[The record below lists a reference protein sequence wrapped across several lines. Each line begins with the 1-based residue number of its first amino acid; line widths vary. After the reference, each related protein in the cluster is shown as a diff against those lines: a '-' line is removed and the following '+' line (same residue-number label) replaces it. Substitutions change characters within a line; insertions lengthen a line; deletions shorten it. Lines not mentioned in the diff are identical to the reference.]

1 MKSLKSPTPLKR
13 RAFTLVEMLVVILII
28 TILIGIGLAVGT
40 QVENS
45 SETNLTKTEL
55 KNLQA
60 ALTWYIHKSGG
71 QIPANMGQFLQD
83 YQLDHATPGPSINGA
98 ATWKQTPNVLT
109 ALPPNLVISGTF
121 PGPGAAAGTNN
132 MTGVICV
139 LDGFGNP
146 IQYMPPAPN
155 PPSLYSDPTSNSST
169 DGSTDWL
176 SSATVPNGSGTPEP
190 ATSALPPITVE
201 NSTFQNGTSGW
212 YPTTSP
218 GSATPNYDHT
228 PYFFSFGPGFS
239 TAQANASNTS
249 STSTFGPSDYI
260 YSYNQ

>member
-1 MKSLKSPTPLKR
+1 MKLSTSRSPIKHS
-13 RAFTLVEMLVVILII
+13 AFTLVEMLVVLLVI

-45 SETNLTKTEL
+45 SEANLTKTEL

-71 QIPANMGQFLQD
+71 QVPTNMGQFLQD
-83 YQLDHATPGPSINGA
+83 YQLDHATPGPMPNGKP
-98 ATWKQTPNVLT
+98 TWKQTPDVLT

-121 PGPGAAAGTNN
+121 NGPTGSNN

-155 PPSLYSDPTSNSST
+155 PPSLYANPTSNSST
-169 DGSTDWL
+169 DGSTTWL
-176 SSATVPNGSGTPEP
+176 NGATVPNGSGGTEP
-190 ATSALPPITVE
+190 ATSALPSITV
-201 NSTFQNGTSGW
+201 SSQTFQNGTSGW
-212 YPTTSP
+212 YPTTGP
-218 GSATPNYDHT
+218 GSTTPNYDHA
-228 PYFFSFGPGFS
+228 PYFYSFGPIFS
-239 TAQANASNTS
+239 AAQSNTS
-249 STSTFGPSDYI
+249 STSTFGPADYI

>member
-45 SETNLTKTEL
+45 SEANLTKTEL

-71 QIPANMGQFLQD
+71 QVPTSMTQFLED
-83 YQLDHATPGPSINGA
+83 YQLDHATPGPNG
-98 ATWKQTPNVLT
+98 TWKQTHDVLT
-109 ALPPNLVISGTF
+109 ALPPNLVVNGSF
-121 PGPGAAAGTNN
+121 SGPGGSGA

-146 IQYMPPAPN
+146 IQYMPPAP
-155 PPSLYSDPTSNSST
+155 Y
-169 DGSTDWL
+169 
-176 SSATVPNGSGTPEP
+176 TPQL
-190 ATSALPPITVE
+190 TSAPSKPIAVN
-201 NSTFQNGTSGW
+201 NSTFYQGGW
-212 YPTTSP
+212 KPSQLH
-218 GSATPNYDHT
+218 A
-228 PYFFSFGPGFS
+228 PYFYSFGPVFS
-239 TAQANASNTS
+239 SAQTNTS
-249 STSTFGPSDYI
+249 PTSTFGPADYI